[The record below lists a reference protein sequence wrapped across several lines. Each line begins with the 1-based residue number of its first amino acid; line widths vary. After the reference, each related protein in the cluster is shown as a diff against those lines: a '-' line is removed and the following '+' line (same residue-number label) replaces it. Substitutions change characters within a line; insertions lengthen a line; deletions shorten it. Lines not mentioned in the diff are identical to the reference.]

1 MWSFLKKLHL
11 TVFAVGLVIGLILL
25 CVFIYSFTQST
36 NISPK
41 SILRIRIDH
50 PIVEHAGNSRFSNL
64 DLPIAS
70 LQPKIGVINLVQAV
84 KKAKGDPN
92 IAAIFLELRM
102 INGGLAAV
110 DEIRDVL
117 EDFKETGKKIIA
129 YGDYMDEKAYYLGSV
144 ADSLFIAPEGMMEF
158 NGMVAEVRFYKSLL
172 KSIGVEPQ
180 VFRVGRFKS
189 AVEPFLRDS
198 ISDENALQISEF
210 INSLHLNMLSK
221 ISESRGVSVERLE
234 EISSN
239 LLVRNSIQAIEAG
252 MVDGN
257 RYMDEV
263 LEILKEVSGID
274 SKEGVNFIAAETYW
288 TKPLDI
294 PSSNKIVVIVADGEI
309 GMGQNK
315 EGTIGG
321 NGMSKL
327 IRQVR
332 MDQSVKAVVLRIN
345 SPGGSALGS
354 DLMWREIELLSREK
368 PIIASMSDY
377 AASGGYY
384 MAMACD
390 TIVAH
395 PNTITGSIGVFGLT
409 FTATDLIENKLG
421 VHTDR
426 IKTGKF
432 SDIGTPT
439 RAMTPEDST
448 IIQQEVNAIYASF
461 IVKAAMGRNMTES
474 DLERVASGRVWSG
487 AMARENGLVDVFGG
501 LDRAIEIAAQKAG
514 ITKYTEDDI
523 AYYPELD
530 PLFGNI
536 ESTYKNMSL
545 PKELELMT
553 KSEVYQYLANLQ
565 KLEQMK
571 GIQARAPFEL
581 SIK

>member
-11 TVFAVGLVIGLILL
+11 TVFAVGFVIGVVLLI
-25 CVFIYSFTQST
+25 VFLYSIGTGA
-36 NISPK
+36 NIGPK
-41 SILRIRIDH
+41 SILRIRLDH
-50 PIVEHAGNSRFSNL
+50 PIVEHAGQSRFSSL

-70 LQPKIGVINLVQAV
+70 LQPKIGVINTVQAI
-84 KKAKGDPN
+84 KKAKEDQN
-92 IAAIFLELRM
+92 ISAIFLELRM
-102 INGGLAAV
+102 IDGGLAAV
-110 DEIRDVL
+110 DEIREALV
-117 EDFKETGKKIIA
+117 DFKESGKKIIA

-172 KSIGVEPQ
+172 KSLGIEPQ

-198 ISDENALQISEF
+198 ISNENAFQISEF
-210 INSLHLNMLSK
+210 INSLHQNMLAK
-221 ISESRGVSVERLE
+221 ISVSRHIKVDRLK
-234 EISSN
+234 EISDN
-239 LLVRNSIQAIEAG
+239 LLVRNPTQAVESG
-252 MVDGN
+252 MVDGSK
-257 RYMDEV
+257 YMDEV
-263 LEILKEVSGID
+263 LEILKNVSGLEED
-274 SKEGVNFIAAETYW
+274 QEVNFVEAETYW
-288 TKPLDI
+288 STPLDV
-294 PSSNKIVVIVADGEI
+294 PSSNKIVVIVADGDI
-309 GMGQNK
+309 GMGQNQ

-321 NGMSKL
+321 NGMSRL

-332 MDQSVKAVVLRIN
+332 MDKSVKAVVLRIN

-354 DLMWREIELLSREK
+354 DLMWREIELLSLEK

-409 FTATDLIENKLG
+409 FTASELIEKKIG

-426 IKTGKF
+426 VKTGKF

-439 RAMTPEDST
+439 RSMTPQDSA
-448 IIQQEVNAIYASF
+448 IIQQEVNTIYSTF
-461 IVKAAMGRNMTES
+461 IRKAAKGRNMSEVE
-474 DLERVASGRVWSG
+474 LEKVASGRVWSG
-487 AMARENGLVDVFGG
+487 AMAREKGLVDVFGG

-514 ITKYTEDDI
+514 ITNYTPEDI
-523 AYYPELD
+523 AYYPELN

-536 ESTYKNMSL
+536 ESTYRNMLL
-545 PKELELMT
+545 PKELKLMT
-553 KSEVYQYLANLQ
+553 QSELYQYLTDLQ
-565 KLEQMK
+565 KLDQMK

-581 SIK
+581 RIK